1 MKIKFVQITCPS
13 YIGFK
18 SWGSEY
24 NIPSVIL
31 YAGIAN
37 GSLNLLYWVSD
48 TDTFEPPQSS

>member
-13 YIGFK
+13 YIGLK

-37 GSLNLLYWVSD
+37 GSLNLLYWVND